1 MVGLAVDVGG
11 HAYVLPEGFAGASY
25 EDEDDIQK
33 SVDLMCTSINF
44 SGCVLKTA

>member
-1 MVGLAVDVGG
+1 MDVVG
-11 HAYVLPEGFAGASY
+11 HAHVLPEGLVGASC